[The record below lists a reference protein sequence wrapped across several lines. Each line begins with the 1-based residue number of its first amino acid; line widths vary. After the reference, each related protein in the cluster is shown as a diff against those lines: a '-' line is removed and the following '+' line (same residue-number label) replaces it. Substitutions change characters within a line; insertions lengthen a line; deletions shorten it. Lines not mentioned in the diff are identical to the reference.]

1 MDNRISG
8 FLLVNKPAG
17 ISSFG
22 VVYKV
27 RKLLKEITG
36 EKYKVGHSGTLDP
49 SATGLLILAIGKSTK
64 LIPSLITNNKEYLV
78 GMLLGYTSTTG
89 DGEGEILEI
98 SDFKPTNDQVTLAL
112 NQFIGNIT
120 QIPPIY
126 SAVKVNGQRAYK
138 LARQGQNPELKPR
151 EVNIEYINNI
161 SYNFP
166 KITFCCKVSSG
177 TYIRSLVE
185 DIGKNLGTGAYMTS
199 LCRSKIGN
207 YKLENA
213 IELDKITIKN
223 LQKNLFTL
231 E

>member
-22 VVYKV
+22 AVYKV
-27 RKLLKEITG
+27 RKLLKDITG

-49 SATGLLILAIGKSTK
+49 AATGLLILAIGKSTK
-64 LIPSLITNNKEYLV
+64 LIPSLITSNKEYLV
-78 GMLLGYTSTTG
+78 NMKLGFKSTTG
-89 DGEGEILEI
+89 DIEGDISEITSKI
-98 SDFKPTNDQVTLAL
+98 PTNTQVEKAIC
-112 NQFIGNIT
+112 QFVGDIS

-138 LARQGQNPELKPR
+138 LARQGKQPEIKPR
-151 EVNIEYINNI
+151 IVNIEYIKDVKYTYPNI
-161 SYNFP
+161 SFR
-166 KITFCCKVSSG
+166 CKVSSG

-185 DIGKNLGTGAYMTS
+185 DIGKTLYTGAYMTS
-199 LCRSKIGN
+199 LCRSKIGSYN
-207 YKLENA
+207 LVNA
-213 IELDKITIKN
+213 IGLDKITTEN
-223 LQKNLFTL
+223 LQKNIFTL

>member
-22 VVYKV
+22 AVYKV
-27 RKLLKEITG
+27 RKLLKDITG

-49 SATGLLILAIGKSTK
+49 AATGLLILAIGKSTK
-64 LIPSLITNNKEYLV
+64 LIPGLITSNKEYLV
-78 GMLLGYTSTTG
+78 NMILGFKSTTG
-89 DGEGEILEI
+89 DIEGEISKVSKIQPDIAQVEHVMEQFVGDI
-98 SDFKPTNDQVTLAL
+98 S
-112 NQFIGNIT
+112 

-138 LARQGQNPELKPR
+138 LARQGKQPEIKPR
-151 EVNIEYINNI
+151 LVNIEYIKDVKYTYPNI
-161 SYNFP
+161 SFR
-166 KITFCCKVSSG
+166 CKVSSG

-185 DIGKNLGTGAYMTS
+185 DIGKTLDTGAYMTS
-199 LCRSKIGN
+199 LCRSKIGSYN
-207 YKLENA
+207 LENA
-213 IELDKITIKN
+213 IDLDKITTEN

>member
-8 FLLVNKPAG
+8 FLLVNKPSG

-22 VVYKV
+22 AVYKV

-64 LIPSLITNNKEYLV
+64 LIPSLITSNKEYLV
-78 GMLLGYTSTTG
+78 TMMLGYKSTTG
-89 DGEGEILEI
+89 DIEGQISEI
-98 SDFKPTNDQVTLAL
+98 SNKTPTNSQVEQVIS
-112 NQFIGNIT
+112 QFVGDISQT
-120 QIPPIY
+120 PPIY

-138 LARQGQNPELKPR
+138 LARQGKQPEIKPR
-151 EVNIEYINNI
+151 TVNIEYIDDVEYNYPNI
-161 SYNFP
+161 CFR
-166 KITFCCKVSSG
+166 CKVSSG

-185 DIGKNLGTGAYMTS
+185 DIGGKLDTGAYMTS
-199 LCRSKIGN
+199 LCRTKIGD
-207 YKLENA
+207 YSLVNA
-213 IELDKITIKN
+213 IDLNKINTEN